1 MLATYLT
8 EIESFINER
17 PLIPINDDVNHMEAL
32 TPNHFLLGRRNP
44 NVIISIP
51 QDNVSSFRTKWKF
64 IQNMLSEFWKRWI
77 AKYLPLLTQ
86 KKKWIMNI

>member
-32 TPNHFLLGRRNP
+32 TPNHR
-44 NVIISIP
+44 IP